1 LGVRKG
7 VSILIRGY
15 ATNKR
20 LKTPVF
26 GDYLGFYD
34 SDEKVNTP
42 VFVNTVG
49 AA

>member
-20 LKTPVF
+20 LKTPVL

-34 SDEKVNTP
+34 S